1 MKNYELVEKLIEKG
15 YRICCA
21 ESCTGGMLSSLIVD
35 VPSASAVMD
44 MGFVTYANS
53 AKSQLLGVDQE
64 VIDKYGVVSEP
75 VAMQMAKG
83 AAERAGAQVGVG
95 ISGIAGPTGATENK
109 PIGMV
114 CFGFYINGRV
124 FAKTSRFGEQG
135 RQKVRELACD
145 TAINTLLSEI

>member
-53 AKSQLLGVDQE
+53 AKCQLLGVDQE
-64 VIDKYGVVSEP
+64 VIEKYGVVSEP

-83 AAERAGAQVGVG
+83 AAERAGAPPFCVR
-95 ISGIAGPTGATENK
+95 
-109 PIGMV
+109 
-114 CFGFYINGRV
+114 CFP
-124 FAKTSRFGEQG
+124 
-135 RQKVRELACD
+135 
-145 TAINTLLSEI
+145 